1 MRSNKGINCHIK
13 EVPQTEKRIE
23 IIELTRCC
31 GKGGEKK
38 LSRLEKERLIEQLTK
53 QMKEASAKLEFEQA
67 AVIPMDGS
75 VYVILVPVTPMEGV
89 GEDEGVVFVIE
100 EDEDG
105 EAVLSLV
112 VEDDVIDAVFNEY
125 DGLLEEDGE

>member
-1 MRSNKGINCHIK
+1 MD
-13 EVPQTEKRIE
+13 
-23 IIELTRCC
+23 
-31 GKGGEKK
+31 
-38 LSRLEKERLIEQLTK
+38 EKEMNQIEKILD
-53 QMKEASAKLEFEQA
+53 ENNEDNIILYDEDDNAVEFEQA
-67 AVIPMDGS
+67 AVIPMDDS

-112 VEDDVIDAVFNEY
+112 VEDDVIDAVFDEY
-125 DGLLEEDGE
+125 DSLLEEDGE

>member
-1 MRSNKGINCHIK
+1 MD
-13 EVPQTEKRIE
+13 
-23 IIELTRCC
+23 
-31 GKGGEKK
+31 
-38 LSRLEKERLIEQLTK
+38 EKEMNQIEKILD
-53 QMKEASAKLEFEQA
+53 ENNEDNIILYDEDNNPVEFEQV
-67 AVIPMDGS
+67 AVIPMDDS

-105 EAVLSLV
+105 DALLSLV

-125 DGLLEEDGE
+125 DSLLEEDGE

>member
-1 MRSNKGINCHIK
+1 M
-13 EVPQTEKRIE
+13 E
-23 IIELTRCC
+23 
-31 GKGGEKK
+31 
-38 LSRLEKERLIEQLTK
+38 EKEINQIEKILD
-53 QMKEASAKLEFEQA
+53 ENNEDNIFLYDEDDNELEFEQA
-67 AVIPMDGS
+67 AVIPMDDS

-112 VEDDVIDAVFNEY
+112 IEDEVIDAVFDEY
-125 DGLLEEDGE
+125 DSLLEEDGE

>member
-1 MRSNKGINCHIK
+1 M
-13 EVPQTEKRIE
+13 E
-23 IIELTRCC
+23 
-31 GKGGEKK
+31 
-38 LSRLEKERLIEQLTK
+38 EKEINQIDKILDENNEDNIFLYDEDDN
-53 QMKEASAKLEFEQA
+53 ELEFEQA

-105 EAVLSLV
+105 EAVLSIV
-112 VEDDVIDAVFNEY
+112 VEDDVIDAVFDEY
-125 DGLLEEDGE
+125 EKLLEEDGE

>member
-1 MRSNKGINCHIK
+1 MNQI
-13 EVPQTEKRIE
+13 EKILDE
-23 IIELTRCC
+23 NNEDNIILYDEDNNPV
-31 GKGGEKK
+31 
-38 LSRLEKERLIEQLTK
+38 
-53 QMKEASAKLEFEQA
+53 EFEQV
-67 AVIPMDGS
+67 AVIPMDDS

-105 EAVLSLV
+105 DALLSLV

-125 DGLLEEDGE
+125 DSLLEEDGE

>member
-1 MRSNKGINCHIK
+1 M
-13 EVPQTEKRIE
+13 E
-23 IIELTRCC
+23 
-31 GKGGEKK
+31 
-38 LSRLEKERLIEQLTK
+38 EREMNQIDKNLDENNEDNIFLYDEDDN
-53 QMKEASAKLEFEQA
+53 ELEFEQE

-75 VYVILVPVTPMEGV
+75 VYVILVPVTPMDGV

-112 VEDDVIDAVFNEY
+112 IEDEIIDAVFDEY
-125 DGLLEEDGE
+125 DGLLAEDGE

>member
-1 MRSNKGINCHIK
+1 M
-13 EVPQTEKRIE
+13 E
-23 IIELTRCC
+23 
-31 GKGGEKK
+31 
-38 LSRLEKERLIEQLTK
+38 EREMNQIDKILDENNEDNIFLYDEDDN
-53 QMKEASAKLEFEQA
+53 ELEFEQE

-75 VYVILVPVTPMEGV
+75 VYVILVPVTPMDGV

-112 VEDDVIDAVFNEY
+112 IEDEIIDAVFDEY
-125 DGLLEEDGE
+125 DGLLAEDGE

>member
-1 MRSNKGINCHIK
+1 MEEREINQIDK
-13 EVPQTEKRIE
+13 ILDENNEDNIFLYDE
-23 IIELTRCC
+23 DDNE
-31 GKGGEKK
+31 
-38 LSRLEKERLIEQLTK
+38 
-53 QMKEASAKLEFEQA
+53 LEFEQE

-75 VYVILVPVTPMEGV
+75 VYVILVPVTPMDGV

-112 VEDDVIDAVFNEY
+112 IEDEIIDAVFDEY
-125 DGLLEEDGE
+125 DGLLAEDGE